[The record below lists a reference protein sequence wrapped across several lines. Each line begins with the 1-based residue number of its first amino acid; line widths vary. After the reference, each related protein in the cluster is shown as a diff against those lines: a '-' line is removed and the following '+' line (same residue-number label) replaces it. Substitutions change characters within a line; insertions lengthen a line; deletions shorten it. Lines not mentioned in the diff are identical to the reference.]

1 MLYLFKK
8 IMNEL
13 SGIKYFSSFVAMCAF
28 LGSVTWMLPS
38 RADYPDR
45 SIKLIVPF
53 APGAGADAIGRHF
66 GQKLTSSLNQPVV
79 IENRAGANGLV
90 GLDALLKSPP
100 DGYTLALVDRS
111 VLGINPSLYKKLTYD
126 PLKDLEYLGIVAWAP
141 YLLVVHPSIPAKNL
155 SELIKYTQQKNE
167 ASDYASFGNGSLPQL
182 DMELLKTA
190 QNIKTRQ
197 IPYKGAAPAIS
208 ATIGGEVSMTL
219 SSIGSLLGNVKDGR
233 LKAIVLGAS
242 KRSPLLPDVPTIL
255 EAGGNLETLLP
266 TYFGFAVMK
275 GTPVAIKNKLST
287 LLQQEVQST
296 DTLKHLQNLGME
308 TATAQSVEMESVV
321 KNDIE
326 RFKKIITSLD
336 IQQE

>member
-1 MLYLFKK
+1 LFKS
-8 IMNEL
+8 L
-13 SGIKYFSSFVAMCAF
+13 FLFFLGCLCFSFVSAE
-28 LGSVTWMLPS
+28 
-38 RADYPDR
+38 YPDKNIR
-45 SIKLIVPF
+45 LIVPF

-100 DGYTLALVDRS
+100 DGYTIALVDRS

-141 YLLVVHPSIPAKNL
+141 YLLVVHPSIPIKNL

-167 ASDYASFGNGSLPQL
+167 ALDYASFGNGSLPQL

-219 SSIGSLLGNVKDGR
+219 SSIGSLIGNVKDGR

-255 EAGGNLETLLP
+255 EA
-266 TYFGFAVMK
+266 VMK
-275 GTPVAIKNKLST
+275 GTPIAIKNKLST
-287 LLQQEVQST
+287 LLQQEVQSA

-308 TATAQSVEMESVV
+308 AATAQAVEMESVV

-326 RFKKIITSLD
+326 RFKKIITALD

>member
-1 MLYLFKK
+1 MIYLFKK
-8 IMNEL
+8 IMIKL
-13 SGIKYFSSFVAMCAF
+13 PGIKYFSSFVAFFVF
-28 LGSVTWMLPS
+28 LGSITLTMPS

-45 SIKLIVPF
+45 PIKMIVPF

-66 GQKLTSSLNQPVV
+66 GQKLASSLNQSVV

-100 DGYTLALVDRS
+100 DGYTLVLVDRS

-126 PLKDLEYLGIVAWAP
+126 PLKDLDYLGIVAWAP
-141 YLLVVHPSIPAKNL
+141 YLLVVHPSIPVKNL

-182 DMELLKTA
+182 DMELLKTT
-190 QNIKTRQ
+190 QNIKARQ

-219 SSIGSLLGNVKDGR
+219 SSIGSLLGNVKEGR

-287 LLQQEVQST
+287 LLQQEVQSA
-296 DTLKHLQNLGME
+296 DTVKHIQTLGME
-308 TATAQSVEMESVV
+308 AATAQALEMDSVV

>member
-1 MLYLFKK
+1 LFKS
-8 IMNEL
+8 L
-13 SGIKYFSSFVAMCAF
+13 FLFFLGCLCFSFVSAE
-28 LGSVTWMLPS
+28 
-38 RADYPDR
+38 YPEKNIR
-45 SIKLIVPF
+45 LIVPF

-66 GQKLTSSLNQPVV
+66 GHKLTSSLNQPVV

-100 DGYTLALVDRS
+100 DGYTIALVDRS
-111 VLGINPSLYKKLTYD
+111 VLGINPILYKKLTYD

-141 YLLVVHPSIPAKNL
+141 YLLVVHPSIPVKNL

-167 ASDYASFGNGSLPQL
+167 ALDYASFGNGSLPQL

-219 SSIGSLLGNVKDGR
+219 SSIGSLIGNVKDGR

-255 EAGGNLETLLP
+255 EAGGNLETILP

-275 GTPVAIKNKLST
+275 GIPIAIKNKLST
-287 LLQQEVQST
+287 LLQQEVQSA
-296 DTLKHLQNLGME
+296 DTLKHIQTLGME
-308 TATAQSVEMESVV
+308 AATAQAVEMESVV

-326 RFKKIITSLD
+326 RFKKIITALD

>member
-1 MLYLFKK
+1 MFKSLLLFF
-8 IMNEL
+8 L
-13 SGIKYFSSFVAMCAF
+13 ACFCFSFAN
-28 LGSVTWMLPS
+28 
-38 RADYPDR
+38 ADYPDKNIR
-45 SIKLIVPF
+45 LIVPF

-66 GQKLTSSLNQPVV
+66 GQKLSSTLNQAVV
-79 IENRAGANGLV
+79 IENRAGANGLL
-90 GLDALLKSPP
+90 GLDVLLKSPP
-100 DGYTLALVDRS
+100 DGYTLVLVDRS

-126 PLKDLEYLGIVAWAP
+126 PLKDLDYLGIVAWAP
-141 YLLVVHPSIPAKNL
+141 YLLVVHPSIPVKNL

-167 ASDYASFGNGSLPQL
+167 ASDYASFGKGSLPQL

-190 QNIKTRQ
+190 QNIKARQ

-219 SSIGSLLGNVKDGR
+219 SSIGSLLGNVKEGR

-255 EAGGNLETLLP
+255 EAGGSLETLLP

-275 GTPVAIKNKLST
+275 GTPVSIKNKLST
-287 LLQQEVQST
+287 LLQQEAQSADNVKYIQT
-296 DTLKHLQNLGME
+296 LGME
-308 TATAQSVEMESVV
+308 AATAQALEMESVV
-321 KNDIE
+321 KTDIE
-326 RFKKIITSLD
+326 RFKRIITSLD